1 MSDIKTHMKRIAEA
15 VDSVHSKQ
23 QQAIVHQSG
32 ELKYDRGNSSNHLP
46 TENNDVILHH
56 HTTTTTT
63 VQEDVGVVISDHV
76 TGSDSVCD
84 DSRLEE
90 HYNPVAVS

>member
-1 MSDIKTHMKRIAEA
+1 MKRIAEA

-32 ELKYDRGNSSNHLP
+32 ELKYDLP
-46 TENNDVILHH
+46 TENNDVILYH